1 MPTGNSCINFSL
13 NIVQNFW
20 REGVADIINTL
31 VQIMASMEM
40 WVVLKVFNMPQ
51 GASHFF
57 DVPCLLFSLQAGHLF
72 TDR

>member
-1 MPTGNSCINFSL
+1 MPTGNTCINFSL
-13 NIVQNFW
+13 NIVKKNW

-40 WVVLKVFNMPQ
+40 WVALKVSNMLQ

-57 DVPCLLFSLQAGHLF
+57 DVQCLLFSLQAGHLF